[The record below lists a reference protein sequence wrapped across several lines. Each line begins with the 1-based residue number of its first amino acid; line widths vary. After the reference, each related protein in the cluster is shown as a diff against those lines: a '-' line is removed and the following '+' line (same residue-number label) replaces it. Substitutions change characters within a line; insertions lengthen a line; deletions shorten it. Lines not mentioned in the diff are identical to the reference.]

1 MSSPSPVAAN
11 TIQACV
17 IPGVTEDVSQW
28 IKPCTAS
35 RDWMDAVPK
44 KYVYRCIPLVAGNT
58 MGWELLNP
66 VESEFTWNGGELN
79 NAISIRHKAQSAF
92 AGSSH
97 FGCGIVTWYLP
108 FLFRTSPDLGLIV
121 TGPANHE
128 RDDAVPLDA
137 FVRTDWLP
145 FPFTMNWR
153 ITRKHA
159 PTTFQAGEPICRIL
173 PYPIALLEETT
184 LEIRNLADD
193 PGFLAE
199 VQAWGEQR
207 QQNVQKQQA
216 DAARWQT
223 TGEVPTGEGVWNS
236 QYVRAKSRD
245 TDEGFQPHQTAFKC
259 NAAVD
264 KRNESI

>member
-1 MSSPSPVAAN
+1 M
-11 TIQACV
+11 
-17 IPGVTEDVSQW
+17 PGVTEDVSGW
-28 IKPCTAS
+28 IRPCSAQ
-35 RDWMDAVPK
+35 RDWMDAVPQ

-79 NAISIRHKAQSAF
+79 NALAVRNKQNSPF

-108 FLFRTSPDLGLIV
+108 FLFRTSPDLGLMV

-128 RDDAVPLDA
+128 RSDATPLDA

-153 ITRKHA
+153 LNRKHA
-159 PTTFQAGEPICRIL
+159 PTVFSEGEPLCRIV

-184 LEIRNLADD
+184 LEIQQLESDT
-193 PGFLAE
+193 GFLQE
-199 VQAWGEQR
+199 VDAWGQQR
-207 QQNVQKQQA
+207 QQNVQKQQQ
-216 DAARWQT
+216 DAARWQQ
-223 TGEVPTGEGVWNS
+223 TGERPTGEGVWNS
-236 QYVRAKSRD
+236 QYVRARSRA
-245 TDEGFQPHQTAFKC
+245 TGEGFMPHQTAFKC
-259 NAAVD
+259 AEPVD
-264 KRNESI
+264 KRNS